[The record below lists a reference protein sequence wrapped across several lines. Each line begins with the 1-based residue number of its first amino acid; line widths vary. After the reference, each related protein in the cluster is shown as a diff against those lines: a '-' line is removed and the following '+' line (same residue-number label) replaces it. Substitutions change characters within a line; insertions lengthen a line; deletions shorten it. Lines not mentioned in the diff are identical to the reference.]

1 MTRQWPVALVLAT
14 LLLSGSLHAQHT
26 TDITPRSVL
35 VLQDWIT
42 AVNTHVPGQPDAPA
56 AMVHALTWQRR
67 SDLNADLGLVF
78 AVLAAQKVATR
89 SDPEKRVSALARAVR
104 ERPGTAAF
112 LRRAAVLH
120 SDAAIFH
127 DRFPPFDDR
136 SVPPPSRERAPSLT
150 DPQSFPTKRPDSE
163 HQPPLLTNQ
172 RILLDKDGRIVG
184 EVAANW
190 NWVFARSLL
199 DQLIQPSTALAFVGP
214 CAGAEC
220 LGVAVSDPDAA
231 AKERAFAR
239 AWYHATAAYM
249 FANGKYGEATS
260 HLQAASVAL
269 PGDARVDFERAC
281 YAEIMGLPMHQL
293 LLPEAGAA
301 VRQGIELRIPGGEKA
316 NAEAEQSF
324 RRALG
329 IDPGLIEARVR
340 LGRLLVLRQRYDE
353 AAAELETA
361 LASKPEGVVAF
372 YAHLFAARA
381 AQARGRREE
390 AASHFKE
397 ASALFPD
404 AQSARL
410 GQSVTALLGSDVP
423 EALEPLDGLGQRTA
437 APGADPWWDYP
448 LGPGRDVDALI
459 RAVWAAVP
467 R

>member
-1 MTRQWPVALVLAT
+1 
-14 LLLSGSLHAQHT
+14 
-26 TDITPRSVL
+26 
-35 VLQDWIT
+35 
-42 AVNTHVPGQPDAPA
+42 
-56 AMVHALTWQRR
+56 
-67 SDLNADLGLVF
+67 
-78 AVLAAQKVATR
+78 
-89 SDPEKRVSALARAVR
+89 
-104 ERPGTAAF
+104 
-112 LRRAAVLH
+112 
-120 SDAAIFH
+120 
-127 DRFPPFDDR
+127 
-136 SVPPPSRERAPSLT
+136 
-150 DPQSFPTKRPDSE
+150 
-163 HQPPLLTNQ
+163 
-172 RILLDKDGRIVG
+172 
-184 EVAANW
+184 
-190 NWVFARSLL
+190 
-199 DQLIQPSTALAFVGP
+199 
-214 CAGAEC
+214 
-220 LGVAVSDPDAA
+220 
-231 AKERAFAR
+231 
-239 AWYHATAAYM
+239 M

-260 HLQAASVAL
+260 HLQAAAVAL

-324 RRALG
+324 RSALG

-340 LGRLLVLRQRYDE
+340 LGRLLVLRERYDE

-381 AQARGRREE
+381 AQSRGRRDE
-390 AASHFKE
+390 AASHFKD